1 MCDAVE
7 PWAHGVVFRT
17 PSSPDFWDGNFV
29 RVDDEIDGQQMHLAA
44 NELLATSRHRKLDV
58 VDERVG
64 AAARPYFAALGW
76 MNERLAMMRRS
87 GPPPAPPTHDV
98 REVPVS
104 ATRALRA
111 EWYTEFDGDYQAQ
124 LRFAES
130 QEAILGR
137 RGIRAF
143 MVHDAGF
150 TTLAAGAEIDQ
161 LYVTPEARGEGIG
174 AALLSAALRA
184 GASEVSW
191 VVADDEGRARA
202 LYERLGF
209 ETVWTPHNFV
219 RVPLP

>member
-29 RVDDEIDGQQMHLAA
+29 RVDDDIDAHAMHTAA
-44 NELLATSRHRKLDV
+44 DELLAEHRHRKLDV

-64 AAARPYFAALGW
+64 EAARPYFGALGW

-87 GPPPAPPTHDV
+87 GPPPGPPALDV
-98 REVPVS
+98 REVPVE
-104 ATRALRA
+104 ATRKLRA
-111 EWYTEFDGDYQAQ
+111 EWYTEHDGDYEEQ

-130 QEAILGR
+130 QEPILAR

-143 MVHDAGF
+143 VVGELGF

-161 LYVTPEARGEGIG
+161 LYVTPEARGRGLG
-174 AALLSAALRA
+174 TALLAAALRA
-184 GASEVSW
+184 ADADVSW
-191 VVADDEGRARA
+191 VIADDEGRARA

-209 ETVWTPHNFV
+209 ETIWTPYCFV
-219 RVPLP
+219 KTP